1 MPNPFWC
8 SYTILLSRATLF
20 SLVFNNSKT
29 PSTHCYYIAR
39 LAEWRSRSDTS
50 KAFHVSSSQWA
61 CGSDSKSP
69 RGLGQQMP
77 RGFKKPF
84 FLLFFFGIRA
94 RIHEMLYKSSRQG
107 FQHCPLR
114 VLGFSSSAYMTGTVI
129 TFQASQS
136 YYQGYISA
144 HTVDKN

>member
-69 RGLGQQMP
+69 RGLGQQITKRIQETFLFIIFLWDQSAYTWDALQEQQTRLP
-77 RGFKKPF
+77 TLSPSCTGFLISSIHDWNCNYISGLPK
-84 FLLFFFGIRA
+84 LLSG
-94 RIHEMLYKSSRQG
+94 LY
-107 FQHCPLR
+107 
-114 VLGFSSSAYMTGTVI
+114 FSSHRG
-129 TFQASQS
+129 
-136 YYQGYISA
+136 
-144 HTVDKN
+144 